1 MNKKYIIRFNGK
13 DIATEGN
20 KATAISMAGLKYH
33 LSNAKK
39 KMAEVIHRKTGS
51 RVFAQYNLT
60 VTDKS

>member
-20 KATAISMAGLKYH
+20 KQLAISMAELKYQ
-33 LSNAKK
+33 LSTAKK
-39 KMAEVIHRKTGS
+39 KVAEVIQRKTGS